1 MDEKSVVVVLV
12 VVVESSPDRAGFV
25 VVVVDKGAP
34 NPNDSAGPAPV
45 GDAIEPNEEEAN
57 VDEFAPKT
65 AVFSLDD
72 FPPAISPVG
81 FVPRPPLVVSI
92 DDANAANEKGVDSS
106 PFVLAP
112 NPKGLGV
119 EPKAPLVE
127 ADDATEPKEKGLD

>member
-72 FPPAISPVG
+72 FPL
-81 FVPRPPLVVSI
+81 PRPPLVVSI
-92 DDANAANEKGVDSS
+92 DDDNAANEKGVDSS

-119 EPKAPLVE
+119 EPKAPSVE
-127 ADDATEPKEKGLD
+127 ADDATAPKEKGLD

>member
-1 MDEKSVVVVLV
+1 M
-12 VVVESSPDRAGFV
+12 ESSPDRAGFV

-34 NPNDSAGPAPV
+34 NPNDSAGPALDDDDLKLIPV
-45 GDAIEPNEEEAN
+45 GDAIELNEEEAN

-72 FPPAISPVG
+72 FPL
-81 FVPRPPLVVSI
+81 PRPPLVVSI
-92 DDANAANEKGVDSS
+92 DDDNAANEKGVDSS

-119 EPKAPLVE
+119 EPKAPSVE
-127 ADDATEPKEKGLD
+127 ADDATAPKEKGLD